1 MKALTEVAG
10 IGLFKKVSYKFIRE
24 KYHLNRIELRLY
36 DSQLKNRVNEEDLAK
51 SSAIKFVHQF
61 LPGNEYEYIDVWLIN
76 RVTPSNISDAI
87 FSFQIREL

>member
-36 DSQLKNRVNEEDLAK
+36 DSQLKDRVNEEDLAK

-61 LPGNEYEYIDVWLIN
+61 LPCNEYIDVWLIN